1 MLTVFVPGD
10 RGVPGVT
17 EGAAELIERRPD
29 ITDLES
35 QKAKETR
42 FWAFL
47 GRLVGGASTLAF
59 A

>member
-17 EGAAELIERRPD
+17 EGAAELIARRPD
-29 ITDLES
+29 INRFRKPEG
-35 QKAKETR
+35 KRTR